1 MTTKRQRRL
10 SSPATG
16 LPAFIHIQAK
26 KLLVLAGSLV
36 YVAFILQNT
45 HAAGI
50 EGLLAR
56 VKDAP
61 CRVEDTAG
69 KTLGAG
75 EIRLD
80 RKWNGNL
87 CAAEIT
93 NVGKESLRLGNLIL
107 FDLANHG
114 LPPDTGVYGEGFQM
128 LAQTEGTLVNPARR
142 GPYPDATHYRIPEPD
157 GLPTV
162 YGMMTLQSG
171 PEHALLGF
179 TSCRRFIGRVSFNE
193 RTLRV
198 SVDPEGLELAPGAS
212 WKLEEFIALQ
222 GPDRGV
228 LLEKLAA
235 RVCVNHPPLPQPA
248 IKDRTGWCTWYGVGG
263 SGNQQIITRHAEQF
277 ARALPDLGFMQ
288 IDEGYTLEG
297 DLLGVA
303 PEFGDMKATLAAIR
317 RNRFLPGI
325 WVGPFIA
332 APGSQTLA
340 DHPEWFVQGPDGKP
354 LDSGTVGFGGW
365 KNGPWRVFDGTH
377 PETLDYLEH
386 VFKTMRNDW
395 GITYFKLDGTY
406 WGAIHRGKRHD
417 PKATRVE
424 AYRRGMEAVIR
435 GAGRDAIILGCNAPM
450 WPSFGLVN
458 VMRTSNDIT
467 RNWDGFSSTGRE
479 NLNRTWQNGRLWVCD
494 PDCVQLA
501 GNPAIPANVWQF
513 HATIVHAVGGLVL
526 SGDKIED
533 LAEPQ
538 LAMLRKLIPPTGR
551 SATFPDM
558 RYETGV
564 TDAGDRQYLYAFNWG
579 NDPVTRTLDLKQ
591 RSELTDFWTGEKLGV
606 HQGEYRIKD
615 LPGQSARLIVATPP
629 E

>member
-1 MTTKRQRRL
+1 MRLPLHSVIPDICFTLASPPSARRL
-10 SSPATG
+10 ASLFMALVSLTAMSLRVHAKETDGLVARLKEAPYRLQDTG
-16 LPAFIHIQAK
+16 
-26 KLLVLAGSLV
+26 G
-36 YVAFILQNT
+36 
-45 HAAGI
+45 
-50 EGLLAR
+50 R
-56 VKDAP
+56 
-61 CRVEDTAG
+61 
-69 KTLGAG
+69 TLIGE

-80 RKWNGNL
+80 RKWEGNL

-93 NVGKESLRLGNLIL
+93 NVGKKPLRLGNIIL
-107 FDLANHG
+107 FDLASLG
-114 LPPDTGVYGEGFQM
+114 LAPDTPVYGEGFQM
-128 LAQTEGTLVNPARR
+128 VAQTEGTLAKLTRR
-142 GPYPDATHYRIPEPD
+142 GPYPDAIHYWIAEPD

-162 YGMMTLQSG
+162 YGMMTLQTG
-171 PEHALLGF
+171 KNHVLLGF
-179 TSCRRFIGRVSFNE
+179 TSCRRFIGRISFNE
-193 RTLRV
+193 QVLKV
-198 SVDPEGLELAPGAS
+198 SMDPEGLELAPGES
-212 WKLEEFIALQ
+212 WKLEEFMALES
-222 GPDRGV
+222 PDRGS
-228 LLEKLAA
+228 LLEQLTA
-235 RVCVNHPPLPQPA
+235 RMNLNHPPLPQPA
-248 IKDRTGWCTWYGVGG
+248 IKERTGWCTWYGVGG
-263 SGNQQIITRHAEQF
+263 AGNQEIVTRHAEQF
-277 ARALPDLGFMQ
+277 AKVLPELGFMQ

-317 RNRFLPGI
+317 DNHFLPGI

-332 APGSQTLA
+332 APGSRTLA
-340 DHPEWFVQGPDGKP
+340 RHPEWFVQGPDGKP
-354 LDSGTVGFGGW
+354 LDSSTVGFGGW
-365 KNGPWRVFDGTH
+365 KNGPWRAFDGTH
-377 PETLDYLEH
+377 PGTQQYLEH

-395 GITYFKLDGTY
+395 GIKYFKLDGIY
-406 WGAIHRGKRHD
+406 WGAIHGGKRHD

-424 AYRRGMEAVIR
+424 AYRRGMAAVIR

-450 WPSFGLVN
+450 WPSLGLVN

-501 GNPAIPANVWQF
+501 GNPAVPANVWQF
-513 HATIVHAVGGLVL
+513 HATIVHAVGGMVL
-526 SGDKIED
+526 SGDKFED

-564 TDAGDRQYLYAFNWG
+564 TDAGETQYHYAFNWG
-579 NDPVTRTLDLKQ
+579 NDPVTRTLHLKQ
-591 RSELTDFWTGEKLGV
+591 RSELTDFWTGEKLGD

-615 LPGQSARLIVATPP
+615 LPGQSARLIVATPS